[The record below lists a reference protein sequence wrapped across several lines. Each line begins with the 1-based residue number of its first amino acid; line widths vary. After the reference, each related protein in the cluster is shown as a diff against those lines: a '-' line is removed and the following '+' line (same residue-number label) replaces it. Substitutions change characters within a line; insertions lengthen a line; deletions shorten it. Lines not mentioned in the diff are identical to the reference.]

1 MAMINLLNFYWE
13 RHEVNVNWQ
22 MCQSILEIMRVFW
35 GYENDIY
42 KTLFGIL
49 LSLFVVVSL
58 LYSFGQAIVDKFTKL
73 SKIGLPM
80 HCLTVYFFEIFWHKC

>member
-22 MCQSILEIMRVFW
+22 MCQSILEIMKVFW
-35 GYENDIY
+35 EYENDVY